1 MLSVVSNNG
10 TKLYLQIK
18 TCSDFEWLSLA
29 NFVAGI
35 YTLIVLQ
42 QMQACQ
48 VSANLY
54 RCLTSQIHF
63 NQINVLWEYV
73 HKILT
78 PNQAHTTRVL
88 VS

>member
-18 TCSDFEWLSLA
+18 TCSDFEWLFLA

-63 NQINVLWEYV
+63 NQMFCGSTYIKFLLLTRL
-73 HKILT
+73 IL
-78 PNQAHTTRVL
+78 QGY
-88 VS
+88 

>member
-10 TKLYLQIK
+10 TKLYLEIK
-18 TCSDFEWLSLA
+18 TCSDFEWLFLA

-48 VSANLY
+48 VTANLY

-63 NQINVLWEYV
+63 LSNVLWEYI